1 MYQNAKINSNYSHKY
16 IQLNIMIPRMVRKYL
31 ELNKIYVNIYGISI
45 FIIANI
51 YPIWVGDSIYNF
63 K

>member
-51 YPIWVGDSIYNF
+51 YPI
-63 K
+63 